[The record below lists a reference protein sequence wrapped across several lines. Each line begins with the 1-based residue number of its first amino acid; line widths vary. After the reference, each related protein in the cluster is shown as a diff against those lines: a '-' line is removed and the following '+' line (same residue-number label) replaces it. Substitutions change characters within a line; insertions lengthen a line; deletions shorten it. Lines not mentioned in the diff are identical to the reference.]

1 MKEKKCTGDHELHIC
16 ELASHDKF
24 NEIKGLAKDPNYM
37 CFNCGRVAD
46 KEENLCYPIGF
57 DKIPMLNY

>member
-1 MKEKKCTGDHELHIC
+1 MKKEICSGDHTLHIC
-16 ELASHDKF
+16 ELASHEKF
-24 NEIKGLAKDPNYM
+24 KEIKDLAKDPNYM

-46 KEENLCYPIGF
+46 EENNLCYPVGF